1 MEVLIVQD
9 LKFLICLLQT
19 LVNICNQLICVTYV
33 WVQSCEILLP
43 PSPYHMIDCDHVG
56 LLRTPYH
63 TLPSLHMW
71 HISGSYQITES
82 MQTISGLSGESVLS
96 SQGHYPSSV
105 NRGTSDFTSRDDH
118 KLETPPHS
126 NLFYEHSQ
134 CEFYPQVPEQKYRPP
149 TLLRM
154 NSGKSYSGLN
164 C

>member
-63 TLPSLHMW
+63 HHCTCG
-71 HISGSYQITES
+71 I
-82 MQTISGLSGESVLS
+82 
-96 SQGHYPSSV
+96 
-105 NRGTSDFTSRDDH
+105 F
-118 KLETPPHS
+118 
-126 NLFYEHSQ
+126 
-134 CEFYPQVPEQKYRPP
+134 QVPIRSQSPCR
-149 TLLRM
+149 L
-154 NSGKSYSGLN
+154 SVD
-164 C
+164 